1 MRHLYILRSGEYIP
15 ILLSLPPTSI
25 RPFSDFMNVSF
36 VSRRRPAWSSVVE
49 IGLKRVDNGSNTYS
63 VATFRKLYDFSGEEL
78 AQVKQYADNFREQI
92 KMMLQQ
98 RAADSETRT
107 EAESMYDN
115 DSRYSTMETGEHFAI
130 SGPGIIDGERES
142 LPA

>member
-1 MRHLYILRSGEYIP
+1 M
-15 ILLSLPPTSI
+15 
-25 RPFSDFMNVSF
+25 
-36 VSRRRPAWSSVVE
+36 E

-78 AQVKQYADNFREQI
+78 VQVKQYADNFREQI

-107 EAESMYDN
+107 EAESMYDY
-115 DSRYSTMETGEHFAI
+115 DSRYSTMENGEHFAI
-130 SGPGIIDGERES
+130 SGPGTIDGERES

>member
-1 MRHLYILRSGEYIP
+1 M
-15 ILLSLPPTSI
+15 
-25 RPFSDFMNVSF
+25 
-36 VSRRRPAWSSVVE
+36 E

-78 AQVKQYADNFREQI
+78 VQVKQYADNFREQI

-115 DSRYSTMETGEHFAI
+115 DSRYSTMESGEHFAI
-130 SGPGIIDGERES
+130 SGPGTIDGERES